1 MFYSL
6 ILYLIL
12 CLAVSYAWSDTE
24 VSRPF
29 RNIIAKIPYIRKPLL
44 CHECSSF
51 WISLGIS
58 FFINPFFG
66 LTYPFLSNIFSAF
79 CGFFINLYFVR
90 NSLIKYK
97 EY

>member
-12 CLAVSYAWSDTE
+12 CLAISYAWSDTE

-44 CHECSSF
+44 CHECVSF
-51 WISLGIS
+51 WISLAIS
-58 FFINPFFG
+58 FFVNPFYG
-66 LTYPFLSNIFSAF
+66 LTYDFISNIFSAF
-79 CGFFINLYFVR
+79 SGFFVNLIFVR
-90 NSLIKYK
+90 NTLIKYK
-97 EY
+97 EF

>member
-1 MFYSL
+1 MLYEFL
-6 ILYLIL
+6 IYLSV
-12 CLAVSYAWSDTE
+12 CLGVAYAWNDTE
-24 VSRPF
+24 VTIPF
-29 RNIIAKIPYIRKPLL
+29 RNFIAKIPYIRKPLL

-51 WISLGIS
+51 WISFGIS
-58 FFINPFFG
+58 FFINPFFE

-90 NSLIKYK
+90 NQLIKYK